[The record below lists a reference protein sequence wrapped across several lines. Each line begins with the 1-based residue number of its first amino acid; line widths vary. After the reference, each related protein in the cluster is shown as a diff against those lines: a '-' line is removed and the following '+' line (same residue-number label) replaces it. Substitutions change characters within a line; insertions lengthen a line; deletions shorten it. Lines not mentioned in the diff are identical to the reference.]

1 MQFKHPEILYFL
13 FLLIIPILVHLFQLR
28 RFKKEYFTNV
38 HFLKELAIQTRKSSK
53 LKKYLLLSMRLLLL
67 AALIFAFAQPYF
79 LAKDSKMASNEMF
92 VVLDNSF
99 SMQAKG
105 KKGEI
110 LKRCVQELLEQTP
123 DNQQFSVIS
132 NSSQFW
138 ETDIKSIQKE
148 LQQLDYDASEFSLE
162 TIVSQIKT
170 KNPNSK
176 KDLIVITDGI
186 GLESEQLKSI
196 DSTFNTYFI
205 VPKIEQQKNVS
216 IDSVYINQT
225 LDKFYEISITISSS
239 NNYESS
245 VPVAL
250 YNSGKLIAKTVVE
263 KVSEKPVLFT
273 IPKENFNG
281 YVSINDNALYYDNQY
296 YFSISAPEKT
306 NVLSIGDDAKNN
318 FLRKIYSGEEFVY
331 KNLEINSLEYNLI
344 DKQDAIVL
352 NELNEI
358 PQALAT
364 NLKVFVE
371 KGGNLIV
378 IPSTQIKAENYNR
391 FLSQFGKIQL
401 QTGSNQE
408 KQVSKISYNHPLYST
423 VFEKK
428 TDNFQYPTVKVS
440 TTLSSNIPAV
450 LSFTDSQPFLISA
463 KKSVGSVYVFAA
475 AINKEF
481 SNFQNSPLIVPT
493 FYNMAKNS
501 QKTGINALKIG
512 QNQPYIANASLQ
524 KDEILKLKNL
534 TDKNAPEIVPM
545 QQLLSNKVKLQFE
558 NAPEKAGI
566 FGLFNGEIMVQAVGF
581 NYART
586 EGNLTEVDLKL
597 LENFNVV
604 DGIGQVF
611 DEIQTNR
618 TDNNLWKWFVIL
630 ALLFLISEIFIQ
642 KFIK

>member
-53 LKKYLLLSMRLLLL
+53 LKKYLLLATRLLLL

-110 LKRCVQELLEQTP
+110 LKRSIQELLEQTP
-123 DNQQFSVIS
+123 ENQQFSLIS
-132 NSSQFW
+132 NSNQFW
-138 ETDIKSIQKE
+138 ETDIKSIQKD
-148 LQQLDYDASEFSLE
+148 LQQLDYSANEFSLE
-162 TIVSQIKT
+162 NIVSQIKA
-170 KNPNSK
+170 KNANSK

-186 GLESEQLKSI
+186 GLENTHLKSI

-216 IDSVYINQT
+216 IDSVYVNQT
-225 LDKFYEISITISSS
+225 LDKFYEIAINISSS
-239 NNYESS
+239 NNYDNSI
-245 VPVAL
+245 PVAL
-250 YNSGKLIAKTVVE
+250 YNSGKLITKTVVE
-263 KVSEKPVLFT
+263 KVTEKPVLFI

-281 YVSINDNALYYDNQY
+281 YVSINDNALSYDNQY
-296 YFSISAPEKT
+296 FFSISAPEKT
-306 NVLSIGDDAKNN
+306 NVLSIGSTEKSN
-318 FLRKIYSGEEFVY
+318 FLRKIYSDKEFNY
-331 KNLEINSLEYNLI
+331 KNLEINALEYNLI
-344 DKQDAIVL
+344 EQQEAIVL

-371 KGGNLIV
+371 KGGNLV
-378 IPSTQIKAENYNR
+378 LIPSPQIQAENYNR

-401 QTGSNQE
+401 QTIQNQE

-440 TTLSSNIPAV
+440 TTLSSSFPAV
-450 LSFTDSQPFLISA
+450 LSFADSQPFLISA
-463 KKSVGSVYVFAA
+463 KNSVGSVYVFAA
-475 AINKEF
+475 AINKEI

-512 QNQPYIANASLQ
+512 RNQPYIANASLQ

-534 TDKNAPEIVPM
+534 TEKNAPEIVPM

-566 FGLFNGEIMVQAVGF
+566 FGLFNGEKMVQAVGF

-586 EGNLTEVDLKL
+586 EGNLAEVDLKL
-597 LENFNVV
+597 FENFNIVE
-604 DGIGQVF
+604 GIDQVF

-630 ALLFLISEIFIQ
+630 ALLFLFTEIFIQ